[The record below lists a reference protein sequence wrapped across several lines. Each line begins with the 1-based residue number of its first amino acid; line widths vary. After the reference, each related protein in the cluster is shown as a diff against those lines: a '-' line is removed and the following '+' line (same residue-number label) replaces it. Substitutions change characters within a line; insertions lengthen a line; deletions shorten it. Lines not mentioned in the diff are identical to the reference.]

1 VFEDKSHHI
10 SPSSHYSSATGK
22 WYLAWAKEV
31 GLDEVSEKEITPYP
45 CFGKIIKGFSTVN
58 EIAKGLTRGSLP
70 KDDESENELDDS
82 ILLRPIKIAS
92 MTILENYN
100 PGMPETTAN
109 DEL

>member
-1 VFEDKSHHI
+1 M
-10 SPSSHYSSATGK
+10 
-22 WYLAWAKEV
+22 AWAKEV

-45 CFGKIIKGFSTVN
+45 CFGKIIKGKSTVN

-100 PGMPETTAN
+100 PDGMPETTTAN